1 MSASYQQIVWALARP
16 PISTLPE
23 LGVTQAQD
31 AENDRALVDR
41 VQEAYRTACGV
52 YAGSASAWDV
62 TIGEIKRP
70 IHEALL
76 ARSAEPA
83 STLLRDP
90 ASNSHFW
97 GFDAV
102 CKAPAGEVEPH
113 ELVLRRLDDQ
123 ADWKRS
129 YARWLHDALVSL
141 AEAVGA
147 CRMFYPETTPGYHY
161 ELYGEPGNVDRI
173 LDEIEGALAAPIRF
187 PNPYPGELGLLTAN
201 RGIASFRAIQAL
213 YQAWR
218 LRQLSHGQDDFRVL
232 EIGAGLGRTAYFA
245 RALGISDYT
254 IVDIPLTNAA
264 QGYFLGRTLGSDNI
278 VLFNEESRKHATR
291 VLPPASLEG
300 MTETFDVVLNVDSF
314 TEMSLETMESYWRFC
329 RSNAE
334 TLLSINHEI
343 NPNRV
348 RELYLSDP
356 AVSVSRFPYW
366 MRRGYVEEHVRWK
379 HRKPRVE

>member
-1 MSASYQQIVWALARP
+1 MSTSYQPIVWALARP

-31 AENDRALVDR
+31 AGNDRALVDR
-41 VQEAYRTACGV
+41 VQKAYRAARQV
-52 YAGSASAWDV
+52 YAGSTSFWDM

-76 ARSAEPA
+76 SRSPEPA
-83 STLLRDP
+83 ATMLRDP

-102 CKAPAGEVEPH
+102 CKAPTGEVEPH

-129 YARWLHDALVSL
+129 YALWLHDALVSL

-147 CRMFYPETTPGYHY
+147 SRMFYPETTPGYHY
-161 ELYGEPGNVDRI
+161 ELHGEPGNVDRI
-173 LDEIEGALAAPIRF
+173 LDEIEGTLAAPIRF
-187 PNPYPGELGLLTAN
+187 PNPYPGELGLLTSN
-201 RGIASFRAIQAL
+201 RGVASFRAIQAL
-213 YQAWR
+213 YQACR
-218 LRQLSHGQDDFRVL
+218 LRQLSRGQYDVRVL

-245 RALGISDYT
+245 QALGMSDYT

-264 QGYFLGRTLGSDNI
+264 QGYFLGRTLGPANV
-278 VLFNEESRKHATR
+278 VLFDEDSRKQATR

-300 MTETFDVVLNVDSF
+300 MTETFDMVLNVDSF
-314 TEMSLETMESYWRFC
+314 TEMSLETMNAYWRFC
-329 RSNAE
+329 RSNADS
-334 TLLSINHEI
+334 LLSINHEI
-343 NPNRV
+343 NPHRV

-356 AVSVSRFPYW
+356 SVQVSRFPYW
-366 MRRGYVEEHVRWK
+366 MRRGYVEEHVSWK
-379 HRKPRVE
+379 QRKPRVE